1 MIKCEMKFTF
11 YKKHSE
17 MISKLR
23 WKKEMIQ
30 QIITEGI
37 SFESQKGD
45 QFCFVLKERVVLYM
59 YICGYFFI
67 IKK

>member
-1 MIKCEMKFTF
+1 
-11 YKKHSE
+11 

-45 QFCFVLKERVVLYM
+45 QFCFVLKERVVFFM